1 MQKSLERG
9 SPLFIPFWRALMDLA
24 NLDFSKNPEITA
36 VLHVLHPITGEEM
49 FTNDGETPVT
59 ITLLGMESSIAKRIT
74 KARAQKQLNKRNNK
88 VDLDEAREF
97 TIGLQAKLITASQGL
112 TENGQEIDLTDSD
125 VAVDVLTRYNWL
137 REQID
142 EFITDRANFYKA

>member
-1 MQKSLERG
+1 
-9 SPLFIPFWRALMDLA
+9 MDLA
-24 NLDFSKNPEITA
+24 SLDFGKNPEITA
-36 VLHVLHPITGEEM
+36 TMVVVHPITGEEM
-49 FTNDGETPVT
+49 FQDDGVTPVT
-59 ITLLGMESSIAKRIT
+59 VTLLGMESSIAKRIT
-74 KARAQKQLNKRNNK
+74 KARAQKHLNKRSQK

-112 TENGQEIDLTDSD
+112 KENGQDLDLTDQ
-125 VAVDVLTRYNWL
+125 ATAIDVLTRYNWL